1 MSYFDDAKDLMKHA
15 REELL
20 KIKMAYDESLH
31 EQSVKR
37 TLLIEIK
44 NLMENL
50 RSALDFTAHGLFD
63 KHGHSPRSNP
73 KVYFPYASLAQTQA
87 GFRASNRI
95 DACIPGISFSRPDIV
110 AKLESYQHYTNADN
124 RWLPLFMDL
133 NNENKHERL
142 TPQTREEACQL
153 KLESGGTA
161 ISLGPGASISMGPGT
176 SIRMGGMMIHGGQQI
191 SGDHPAR
198 FSGHGKQTVTV
209 WVSFKFETNGEPVLP
224 FLTNAV
230 EKTQQIV
237 SELESM

>member
-1 MSYFDDAKDLMKHA
+1 MSYFDDAKDLVKHA
-15 REELL
+15 KEELL
-20 KIKMAYDESLH
+20 KIQKAYNESLH
-31 EQSVKR
+31 EKSVKR

-50 RSALDFTAHGLFD
+50 RSALDFAAHGLFD
-63 KHGHSPRSNP
+63 KCGSCARSNP

-87 GFRASNRI
+87 AFMSSNRI
-95 DACIPGISFSRPDIV
+95 EVCIPGISSSRPDIV
-110 AKLESYQHYTNADN
+110 AKLESYQHYAHADN
-124 RWLPLFMDL
+124 RWLPLFMNL

-142 TPQTREEACQL
+142 TPQTREEARQL
-153 KLESGGTA
+153 KLESGGAA
-161 ISLGPGASISMGPGT
+161 ISLGPGASISMGPGA
-176 SIRMGGMMIHGGQQI
+176 SIRLGRMSLPGGQQI
-191 SGDHPAR
+191 SGDRPAR

-224 FLTNAV
+224 FLINAV